1 KTAPTGLSNGKFTGV
16 VTGVNGLPVVIRLG
30 SSNVTAF
37 ALSEITRILLPS
49 GLGTRKWAPGIPIVA
64 VIAPLE
70 ILILPTPPG
79 DACPATGTLGTAIN
93 AVVLSVQTNML
104 SVEPGRVIVRATL
117 SCALLTM
124 ARPLLAGLKT
134 NVRS

>member
-1 KTAPTGLSNGKFTGV
+1 MGLSNAPA
-16 VTGVNGLPVVIRLG
+16 TGVNAGVNGVGVVMRFG
-30 SSNVTAF
+30 SSKVTVF

-49 GLGTRKWAPGIPIVA
+49 GLGTRKCAPGMPMVA

-79 DACPATGTLGTAIN
+79 DAWPAIGTLGTATK

-104 SVEPGRVIVRATL
+104 
-117 SCALLTM
+117 
-124 ARPLLAGLKT
+124 
-134 NVRS
+134 

>member
-1 KTAPTGLSNGKFTGV
+1 M
-16 VTGVNGLPVVIRLG
+16 
-30 SSNVTAF
+30 
-37 ALSEITRILLPS
+37 
-49 GLGTRKWAPGIPIVA
+49 VA

-134 NVRS
+134 NVRSRFGLSTIMPASGSEVLSETV